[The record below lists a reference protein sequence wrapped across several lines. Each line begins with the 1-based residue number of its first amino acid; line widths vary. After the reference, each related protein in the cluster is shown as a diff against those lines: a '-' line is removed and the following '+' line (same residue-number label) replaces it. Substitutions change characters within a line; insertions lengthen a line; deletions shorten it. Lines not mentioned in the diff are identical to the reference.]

1 MALYKIFGD
10 VIVFYKKLFA
20 GEVELPFENKKN
32 KLHTWKKEEL
42 KKQIVE
48 QIYKNK
54 ENIKTG
60 KLEEILKP
68 YIDTNKIGNFI
79 KAIKGKDYIIKEDFK
94 KLL

>member
-1 MALYKIFGD
+1 MKI
-10 VIVFYKKLFA
+10 
-20 GEVELPFENKKN
+20 KKN
-32 KLHTWKKEEL
+32 KLHAWKKEEL

-60 KLEEILKP
+60 KLEKILKP

-79 KAIKGKDYIIKEDFK
+79 KAIKGKTI
-94 KLL
+94 